1 CASIDSPSF
10 EPYYV
15 DNRITNKL
23 RYKVYRAVDVLYS
36 PNINKYLLTAVLDA
50 YKAKT
55 NNKRPKVDT
64 KKDLLYTY
72 LEERYNAN
80 PNFKID
86 ISRAELYNK
95 AFLVDLYALFLG
107 FDRTTEAD

>member
-1 CASIDSPSF
+1 M
-10 EPYYV
+10 
-15 DNRITNKL
+15 
-23 RYKVYRAVDVLYS
+23 LYG

-55 NNKRPKVDT
+55 NNKRPKVDI
-64 KKDLLYTY
+64 KKDLLRTY
-72 LEERYNAN
+72 LEERYNAD
-80 PNFKID
+80 PNFKMD

-107 FDRTTEAD
+107 FNRITEAD